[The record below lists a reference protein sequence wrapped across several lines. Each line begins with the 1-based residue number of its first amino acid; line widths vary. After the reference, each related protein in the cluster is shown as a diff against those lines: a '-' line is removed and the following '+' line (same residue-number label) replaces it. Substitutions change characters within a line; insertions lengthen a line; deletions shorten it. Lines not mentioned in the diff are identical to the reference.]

1 MLGGTYALLG
11 IGLTLIFGIMRVV
24 NFTHGELYAFG
35 AYMMYAVVMRL
46 GVDFFVALPLAV
58 ALGMLLGAALELM
71 LLRPLRS
78 SDIDIT
84 MLVMIGAWIVLQNSE
99 QLAWTGVAQSIT
111 SPFPVEPL
119 VVGGLSVS
127 WNRVFVF
134 LVAIFLISSTYFII
148 TGTKLGK
155 AMRATFQDRETAALM
170 GVRIERIH
178 TVTFALGSGLAA
190 AAGALLGPV
199 FVVTP
204 TMGDLAATK
213 AFAIVILGGLGNVIG
228 ATIGGF
234 ILAFAEEIGVAYIS
248 SGYRDAMGFLLI
260 ILILLFRPTGLFVQ
274 KERIS

>member
-1 MLGGTYALLG
+1 MGPRLRGDDASRREEHVDQFLQHLVNTVILGGTYALLG

-58 ALGMLLGAALELM
+58 ALGMLLGAALELV

-134 LVAIFLISSTYFII
+134 
-148 TGTKLGK
+148 
-155 AMRATFQDRETAALM
+155 
-170 GVRIERIH
+170 
-178 TVTFALGSGLAA
+178 
-190 AAGALLGPV
+190 
-199 FVVTP
+199 
-204 TMGDLAATK
+204 
-213 AFAIVILGGLGNVIG
+213 
-228 ATIGGF
+228 
-234 ILAFAEEIGVAYIS
+234 
-248 SGYRDAMGFLLI
+248 
-260 ILILLFRPTGLFVQ
+260 
-274 KERIS
+274 

>member
-1 MLGGTYALLG
+1 MDQFLQHCLNALMLGGTYALLG
-11 IGLTLIFGIMRVV
+11 IRLTLLFRLLRVV
-24 NFTHGELYAFG
+24 DFTHRELYPFR

-190 AAGALLGPV
+190 AAGALPGPV
-199 FVVTP
+199 FVGTP
-204 TMGDLAATK
+204 TMGHLAATK

-228 ATIGGF
+228 APIDRGTPA
-234 ILAFAEEIGVAYIS
+234 LPPQTTAPSPPPAS
-248 SGYRDAMGFLLI
+248 
-260 ILILLFRPTGLFVQ
+260 
-274 KERIS
+274 

>member
-155 AMRATFQDRETAALM
+155 AMRATARPSRTARPPRSWAC
-170 GVRIERIH
+170 
-178 TVTFALGSGLAA
+178 A
-190 AAGALLGPV
+190 
-199 FVVTP
+199 
-204 TMGDLAATK
+204 
-213 AFAIVILGGLGNVIG
+213 
-228 ATIGGF
+228 
-234 ILAFAEEIGVAYIS
+234 S
-248 SGYRDAMGFLLI
+248 SASTR
-260 ILILLFRPTGLFVQ
+260 
-274 KERIS
+274 